1 MLHLEQKCSIIITKR
16 NSSVPLL
23 KGDIKM
29 TENERIIHNEK
40 MIKLAKQAGA
50 SVLEYDDGLIVGYGT
65 DSDYDTHAVDISN
78 GLGYYDND
86 GYYRSF

>member
-1 MLHLEQKCSIIITKR
+1 MFLISLIMTIYSNFT
-16 NSSVPLL
+16 LL
-23 KGDIKM
+23 KKNKGDIKM

-50 SVLEYDDGLIVGYGT
+50 SVLEYDDGLIVGYVT

>member
-1 MLHLEQKCSIIITKR
+1 MTIYSNFT
-16 NSSVPLL
+16 LL
-23 KGDIKM
+23 KKNKNKGDIKM

-50 SVLEYDDGLIVGYGT
+50 SVLEYNYDGLIVGYGT